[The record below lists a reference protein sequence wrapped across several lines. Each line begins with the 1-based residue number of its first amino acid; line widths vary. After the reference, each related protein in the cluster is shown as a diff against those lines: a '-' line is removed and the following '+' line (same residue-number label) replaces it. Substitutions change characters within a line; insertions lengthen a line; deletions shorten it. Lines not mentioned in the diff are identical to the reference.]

1 MVKAGDGLLKLG
13 IQHRAVGHNDHRVED
28 GPVLV
33 VVKAGQT
40 VGRPGDGIGLPGA
53 CAVLHQIIFAGAIGS
68 DILDQLPHHIHLVIP
83 GKDDGLLGDLLLGA
97 VLLGDFLFLHLEADK
112 LLENVQQAVLLQYVF
127 PEVGGHIVPIR
138 GRRISRPSVPA
149 GAVAAL
155 VEGEKVGLA
164 PVQFG
169 GHHRFVE
176 VHSKE
181 HQDAVV

>member
-1 MVKAGDGLLKLG
+1 M
-13 IQHRAVGHNDHRVED
+13 
-28 GPVLV
+28 
-33 VVKAGQT
+33 
-40 VGRPGDGIGLPGA
+40 
-53 CAVLHQIIFAGAIGS
+53 LHQIIFAGAIGS
-68 DILDQLPHHIHLVIP
+68 DILDQLPHHVHLMVP
-83 GKDDGLLGDLLLGA
+83 GKDHRLFGDLPIAIPLL
-97 VLLGDFLFLHLEADK
+97 FHLEVDE

-155 VEGEKVGLA
+155 VEGEKVGLG

>member
-1 MVKAGDGLLKLG
+1 M
-13 IQHRAVGHNDHRVED
+13 
-28 GPVLV
+28 
-33 VVKAGQT
+33 
-40 VGRPGDGIGLPGA
+40 
-53 CAVLHQIIFAGAIGS
+53 
-68 DILDQLPHHIHLVIP
+68 IP
-83 GKDDGLLGDLLLGA
+83 GEDDRLLGDLLLGA

-112 LLENVQQAVLLQYVF
+112 LLENVQQAVLLQNVF

-155 VEGEKVGLA
+155 VEGEKVGLG